1 MHETKRQGV
10 LQIKLKKKLQ
20 ILKRS
25 TVRHPTLI
33 SDNILMVRCCT
44 KICLLPS
51 KTCEALF
58 KNRGKKS
65 KFEGIVKEQAM
76 LLRQLNK
83 KGGDKVD

>member
-1 MHETKRQGV
+1 M
-10 LQIKLKKKLQ
+10 
-20 ILKRS
+20 
-25 TVRHPTLI
+25 
-33 SDNILMVRCCT
+33 

-58 KNRGKKS
+58 KNRRKKS